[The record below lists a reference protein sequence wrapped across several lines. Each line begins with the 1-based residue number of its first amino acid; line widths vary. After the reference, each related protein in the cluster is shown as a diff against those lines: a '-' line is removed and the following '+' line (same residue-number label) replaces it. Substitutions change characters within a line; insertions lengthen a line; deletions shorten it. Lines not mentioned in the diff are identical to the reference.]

1 MLENMTLVSALLGD
15 SFKIESMVPMRAN
28 LAPQIPTDVPA
39 AYAANPEP
47 LFRPTPQLV
56 TLLKQLPQ
64 PFPSNS
70 MANGPGPSLTRIGQA
85 TRQHQPQTTE
95 VYMFDT
101 GPNLL

>member
-15 SFKIESMVPMRAN
+15 SFKIESMVPMRAS
-28 LAPQIPTDVPA
+28 LAPQIPTDAPA

-47 LFRPTPQLV
+47 PFKPTPHLV

-64 PFPSNS
+64 PFPGNS
-70 MANGPGPSLTRIGQA
+70 VANEPRPSLTWIGQT
-85 TRQHQPQTTE
+85 TRQHQLPTME